1 MYYPLFSQYSSV
13 FSAIFNVETY
23 DCTNTLWLEKNVGIK
38 VQPLSTD
45 WIPPFL
51 IQLLLLLYYVTYL
64 HYIIYFSN
72 IKALFLKIIKTERF
86 RSVFYVLIFFWKHNS
101 FIQLNCN
108 EVINCV
114 NNYENYDWYPNTEVR
129 ID

>member
-1 MYYPLFSQYSSV
+1 MLSIIFTIYSGGSENFQCGNLRLYKYV
-13 FSAIFNVETY
+13 AV
-23 DCTNTLWLEKNVGIK
+23 KNVGIK
-38 VQPLSTD
+38 VQLLSTD

-64 HYIIYFSN
+64 HYIIYISN
-72 IKALFLKIIKTERF
+72 IKVFFLKIIKTERF
-86 RSVFYVLIFFWKHNS
+86 CLGFYLLIFFRKNNS

-108 EVINCV
+108 EVINRI

>member
-1 MYYPLFSQYSSV
+1 MLSIIFTIYSGGSENFQCGNLRLYKYV
-13 FSAIFNVETY
+13 AV
-23 DCTNTLWLEKNVGIK
+23 KNVGIK
-38 VQPLSTD
+38 VQFLSTD
-45 WIPPFL
+45 WIPPFP

-72 IKALFLKIIKTERF
+72 FKVFFLKIKKPSSFARF
-86 RSVFYVLIFFWKHNS
+86 FLLIFLRKNNS

-108 EVINCV
+108 EVINRV
-114 NNYENYDWYPNTEVR
+114 NNYENYNWHPNTEVR